1 MSNWLYRTKQWIGS
15 TLNLPDDLLFDL
27 PRTTWIGSFLLHIE
41 NHKGLIKVQDDFI
54 SVRVFEG
61 RIDIKGK
68 SLHIQSMVAEE
79 MIIQG
84 EIGQVEYKRQQ
95 GGEKE

>member
-1 MSNWLYRTKQWIGS
+1 MSNWLNRTKQWIGS

-27 PRTTWIGSFLLHIE
+27 PRTTWIGSFLLHVE
-41 NHKGLIKVQDDFI
+41 NHKGLIKVQNDLI
-54 SVRVFEG
+54 SIRVFEG
-61 RIDIKGK
+61 RIDISGK
-68 SLHIQSMVAEE
+68 SLQIQSMVAEE

-84 EIGQVEYKRQQ
+84 EISQVEYKRQQ